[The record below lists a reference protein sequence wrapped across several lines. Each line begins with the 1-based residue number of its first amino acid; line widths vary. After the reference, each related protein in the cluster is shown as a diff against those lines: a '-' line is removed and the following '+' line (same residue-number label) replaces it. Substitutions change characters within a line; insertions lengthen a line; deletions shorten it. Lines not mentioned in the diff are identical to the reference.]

1 MKTTTLLVSNYLF
14 FHSHAFSTFSFPS
27 ISSPTSSRTFTRLHY
42 QSIGQEQNQ
51 DDVYAVLNLDP
62 ETCTLD
68 VLKATY
74 RQWAKAYHPDSILNP
89 DSTEQERKLAN
100 DHFAIINSAY
110 DELTNRFMNGE
121 DYISIAAAA
130 VHAEATATVDA
141 TTATSSVPPPNGE
154 QHVGYGHSFGAQQQQ
169 QQVRTQ
175 YATRPTR
182 TASTD
187 DERFMP
193 DEVLKQR
200 KTATVQEES
209 QPFVDYQHQNHQ
221 QHAYSAHNYS
231 TQAHP
236 AHNGH
241 VYHTHPYQHHDQY
254 NQQQAYQG
262 HEDAY
267 NYNQQ
272 QAYQEQNQMFEQYR
286 KFQLFSIGDTV
297 RVRVGKHKGSVGV
310 VVKVSNAMLK
320 IQIGQ
325 TNSVTIET
333 KYVKRVLEEDLVQ
346 DASMSHEIHDVKRL
360 GSEQENTMV
369 WTDVQVEQETVPSTA
384 ASSSG
389 SRMPMTLGMDGI
401 YR

>member
-14 FHSHAFSTFSFPS
+14 IHSHAFTTSSFPS
-27 ISSPTSSRTFTRLHY
+27 LSSSTSSRPFTRLQY
-42 QSIGQEQNQ
+42 QSQEQNQ
-51 DDVYAVLNLDP
+51 DVYAVLNLDP

-121 DYISIAAAA
+121 DYISIAATA
-130 VHAEATATVDA
+130 VHDEATATVDA
-141 TTATSSVPPPNGE
+141 TTAPNGE
-154 QHVGYGHSFGAQQQQ
+154 QHVGYGPSFGAQQQQ
-169 QQVRTQ
+169 QARTQ
-175 YATRPTR
+175 YAKRPAR
-182 TASTD
+182 TASSD

-200 KTATVQEES
+200 KTATFQEEP
-209 QPFVDYQHQNHQ
+209 QPFVDYQQQHQ
-221 QHAYSAHNYS
+221 QHPYSAHNYS
-231 TQAHP
+231 TKAHP

-254 NQQQAYQG
+254 NQQQTYQG
-262 HEDAY
+262 HDDTY
-267 NYNQQ
+267 HNQQ
-272 QAYQEQNQMFEQYR
+272 QYPEYPEPNQMFENYR

-333 KYVKRVLEEDLVQ
+333 KYVKRVLEEDLVE
-346 DASMSHEIHDVKRL
+346 DTSRSHGIHDVKRL
-360 GSEQENTMV
+360 SSEEEDTMV
-369 WTDVQVEQETVPSTA
+369 WTDVETVRSTDP
-384 ASSSG
+384 SSSG
-389 SRMPMTLGMDGI
+389 NRIPMTLGMDGI

>member
-14 FHSHAFSTFSFPS
+14 FHSHAFTTSSFPS
-27 ISSPTSSRTFTRLHY
+27 ISSPTSSRTFTRLQY

-62 ETCTLD
+62 QTCTLD

-100 DHFAIINSAY
+100 DNFAIINSAY

-130 VHAEATATVDA
+130 VHAEAAATVDA
-141 TTATSSVPPPNGE
+141 TTATTSVSPNGE
-154 QHVGYGHSFGAQQQQ
+154 QHVGYGPSFGAQKQQA
-169 QQVRTQ
+169 RTQ

-200 KTATVQEES
+200 KTATVEEES
-209 QPFVDYQHQNHQ
+209 QPFVDYQQ
-221 QHAYSAHNYS
+221 QHYQQQSYSAHNYS
-231 TQAHP
+231 TQAQ
-236 AHNGH
+236 GH
-241 VYHTHPYQHHDQY
+241 VYHTHPYQHHDEY
-254 NQQQAYQG
+254 SQQ

-272 QAYQEQNQMFEQYR
+272 QYQEPNQMFEEYR

-346 DASMSHEIHDVKRL
+346 DTSRSHEIHDVKRL
-360 GSEQENTMV
+360 SSEQEDTMV
-369 WTDVQVEQETVPSTA
+369 WTNVQVEQETVPSTA
-384 ASSSG
+384 ASSSA

>member
-1 MKTTTLLVSNYLF
+1 MKTSPLLVSNYLF
-14 FHSHAFSTFSFPS
+14 FHSHAFTTFTSSFPS
-27 ISSPTSSRTFTRLHY
+27 LSSPTSSRTFTRLQY

-100 DHFAIINSAY
+100 DYFAIINSAY

-130 VHAEATATVDA
+130 VHAEAAATVDA
-141 TTATSSVPPPNGE
+141 TTATSSVPPNGE
-154 QHVGYGHSFGAQQQQ
+154 QHVGYGPSFGAQQQQ
-169 QQVRTQ
+169 QHARTQ
-175 YATRPTR
+175 YATRPIR

-200 KTATVQEES
+200 KTATVEEES
-209 QPFVDYQHQNHQ
+209 QPFVDYQQ
-221 QHAYSAHNYS
+221 QSYSAHNYS

-241 VYHTHPYQHHDQY
+241 VYHTHPYQHHDEY

-272 QAYQEQNQMFEQYR
+272 QYQQYQEQNQMFEEYR

-346 DASMSHEIHDVKRL
+346 DTSRSHEIHDMKRL
-360 GSEQENTMV
+360 SSEQKDTMV